1 MKDRKRYPISRI
13 EIVGATDV
21 GQKRLRNED
30 SFRIIQ
36 SDDCPD
42 NIDGALRVLKKRLQY
57 DGISNELRKR
67 DHFISRGEKRR
78 QAKKAGKRREQREIQ
93 KRLEEFGF

>member
-1 MKDRKRYPISRI
+1 MGIKGIISMRHKQSPQVA
-13 EIVGATDV
+13 IVV
-21 GQKRLRNED
+21 RNN
-30 SFRIIQ
+30 
-36 SDDCPD
+36 

-67 DHFISRGEKRR
+67 DHFISKGEKHR

>member
-1 MKDRKRYPISRI
+1 MDI
-13 EIVGATDV
+13 EGIILMRHKQSPQAAIVV
-21 GQKRLRNED
+21 RNN
-30 SFRIIQ
+30 
-36 SDDCPD
+36 

-67 DHFISRGEKRR
+67 DHFISKGEKRR
-78 QAKKAGKRREQREIQ
+78 QAKKSGRRREQREIQ

>member
-1 MKDRKRYPISRI
+1 MGIEGIISMKHEKSPKAAI
-13 EIVGATDV
+13 IV
-21 GQKRLRNED
+21 RNN
-30 SFRIIQ
+30 
-36 SDDCPD
+36 

-67 DHFISRGEKRR
+67 DHFISKSEKRR
-78 QAKKAGKRREQREIQ
+78 QAKKSGRRREQREIQ

>member
-1 MKDRKRYPISRI
+1 MDI
-13 EIVGATDV
+13 EGIILMRHKQSPEAAIVV
-21 GQKRLRNED
+21 RNN
-30 SFRIIQ
+30 
-36 SDDCPD
+36 

-67 DHFISRGEKRR
+67 DHFISKGEKRR
-78 QAKKAGKRREQREIQ
+78 QAKKAGKRRVQKENE

>member
-1 MKDRKRYPISRI
+1 MDIEGIISMRHKQSPQAA
-13 EIVGATDV
+13 IVG
-21 GQKRLRNED
+21 RNN
-30 SFRIIQ
+30 
-36 SDDCPD
+36 

-67 DHFISRGEKRR
+67 DHFISKGEKRR
-78 QAKKAGKRREQREIQ
+78 QAKKSGRRREQREIQ

>member
-1 MKDRKRYPISRI
+1 MKHENSPQAA
-13 EIVGATDV
+13 IVV
-21 GQKRLRNED
+21 RNN
-30 SFRIIQ
+30 
-36 SDDCPD
+36 
-42 NIDGALRVLKKRLQY
+42 NIDGALRVFKKKLQY
-57 DGISNELRKR
+57 DGMPNELRKR

>member
-1 MKDRKRYPISRI
+1 MGIEEIISMRHKQSPRAT
-13 EIVGATDV
+13 IVV
-21 GQKRLRNED
+21 RNN
-30 SFRIIQ
+30 
-36 SDDCPD
+36 

>member
-1 MKDRKRYPISRI
+1 MDI
-13 EIVGATDV
+13 EGIILMRHKQSPQTAIVV
-21 GQKRLRNED
+21 RNN
-30 SFRIIQ
+30 
-36 SDDCPD
+36 
-42 NIDGALRVLKKRLQY
+42 NIDGALRVLKKKLQY

-67 DHFISRGEKRR
+67 DHFISKGEKRR

>member
-1 MKDRKRYPISRI
+1 MDIEGIILMKHKRSTQTA
-13 EIVGATDV
+13 IVV
-21 GQKRLRNED
+21 RNN
-30 SFRIIQ
+30 
-36 SDDCPD
+36 
-42 NIDGALRVLKKRLQY
+42 NIDGALRVLKKKLQY

-67 DHFISRGEKRR
+67 DHFISKGEKRR